1 MVWESKD
8 LILLMLGESSNLS
21 EVWFFLYEAT
31 IIVITDKSQ
40 VDVTS
45 IKRIIEIKITAKEQ
59 IIQ

>member
-1 MVWESKD
+1 
-8 LILLMLGESSNLS
+8 MLGESSNLS